1 MLKVILVTV
10 LGWFS
15 LYGDFQCNY
24 NPRLTRYLVQKQ
36 FFNAE
41 NFCLLDVGA
50 SGGIADYWKAFGN
63 DLAGFG
69 FDPLVKECERLNAIN
84 TFSKVQYVPG
94 FVIAED
100 EKLDQHKK
108 SQTSIAY
115 EMTCT
120 FARSSAWKMIKD
132 LKMDHCKEL
141 FNNGEQVV
149 LSQDHISLDRFCLKK
164 GVKSVD
170 FIKVDTDGT
179 DYAVLRG
186 AEKLLGEENMLG
198 VLIEINFNGEL
209 HPHAN
214 SWRNIDH
221 FLAEKGLSLFD
232 LSIRRYTKGEL
243 PGKFVYRIP
252 AQTTSGQIT
261 QGDAFYLKDFVQMK
275 KMGKQ
280 VPTIQLL
287 KMVCL
292 QEIFGLPDCAAELLI
307 TFRDQLSSVID
318 VNLCLDLLTADVG
331 LYKSYEKH
339 QQEFHKDPTQF
350 YPPALTQTR
359 IINYLKKMLKS

>member
-1 MLKVILVTV
+1 MVKALLIGV
-10 LGWFS
+10 LSWLT

-24 NPRLTRYLVQKQ
+24 NPRLTLYLVQKQ
-36 FFNAE
+36 LFSEE

-63 DLAGFG
+63 DLSGFG

-84 TFSKVQYVPG
+84 LFSKVQYVPC
-94 FVIAED
+94 FVIAEN
-100 EKLDQHKK
+100 EKLDQHPK
-108 SQTSIAY
+108 SQTSMVYI
-115 EMTCT
+115 MTDP
-120 FARSSAWKMIKD
+120 FARSSAWKMIQD

-141 FNNGEQVV
+141 FNSGEKVV
-149 LSQDHISLDRFCLKK
+149 LSQDHISLDSFCLKK
-164 GVKSVD
+164 GMKSVD

-179 DYAVLRG
+179 DFAVLKG
-186 AEKLLGEENMLG
+186 AERLLSEESALG

-214 SWRNIDH
+214 SWRNIDP
-221 FLAEKGLSLFD
+221 FLAEKGFSLFD
-232 LSIRRYTKGEL
+232 LTIRRYTKGEL
-243 PGKFVYRIP
+243 PGKFIYRIP

-287 KMVCL
+287 KMMCL
-292 QEIFGLPDCAAELLI
+292 QEIFGLPDCAAELLVI
-307 TFRDQLSSVID
+307 FRDQLSAVID
-318 VNLCLDLLTADVG
+318 VNRCLDLLTADVG
-331 LYKSYEKH
+331 LYKSYETH
-339 QQEFHKDPTQF
+339 QQEFQKDPTQF
-350 YPPALTQTR
+350 YPPVISQAR
-359 IINYLKKMLKS
+359 VMNYLKKLFKS